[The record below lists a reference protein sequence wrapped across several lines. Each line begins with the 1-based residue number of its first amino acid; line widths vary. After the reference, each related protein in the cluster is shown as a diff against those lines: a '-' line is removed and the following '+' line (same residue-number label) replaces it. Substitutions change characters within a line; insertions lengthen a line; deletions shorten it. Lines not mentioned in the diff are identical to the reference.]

1 MTTTPRGTETAAPPV
16 TEFRNAMSRLAA
28 GVNVITTDGPAG
40 RAGFTATAVCSLS
53 MDPPS
58 LLVCMNRSSEQ
69 NPVFRSNRLL
79 CVNMLSESHSQRAA
93 EFAGMTDLR
102 GTERFSTA
110 TWDRLATGAPA
121 LRGALCC
128 VDAEVRDIIEFGSHD
143 IFICEVKSVR
153 IDRQDEAGVVYFQ
166 RRVHFI
172 SGASQH

>member
-1 MTTTPRGTETAAPPV
+1 MTPMPSCDGKIRPPV
-16 TEFRNAMSRLAA
+16 AEFRDAMSRLAA
-28 GVNVITTDGPAG
+28 GINVITTDGPAG

-69 NPVFRSNRLL
+69 NSVFRANRLL
-79 CVNMLSESHSQRAA
+79 CVNILSESHSQRAA

-110 TWDRLATGAPA
+110 TWDRLKTGAPA

-128 VDAEVRDIIEFGSHD
+128 IDAEVRDIIEFGSHD
-143 IFICEVKSVR
+143 IFICEVRGVR
-153 IDRQDEAGVVYFQ
+153 IDGQDEAGVVYFQ
-166 RRVHFI
+166 RGVHFVPK
-172 SGASQH
+172 AN